1 MNPYFSSTDLGL
13 LYNVEII
20 GPVRSDPSWQTKAQ
34 QGFDSSNFQIDWHK
48 EKVTCP
54 QGHHSTK
61 WLLGQDV
68 NGKPIIR
75 VRFNGVICRACPV
88 RSSCTKSKTE
98 PRELTFLPQVQH
110 IALQTRRQTQQTPEW
125 KATYNQ
131 RAGIEST
138 HSQGIRRSALRQSRY
153 IGLKKT
159 HLMQVFIACA
169 LNLVRLDAWL
179 NGIPFAQTRSS
190 RFRKLHPQ
198 GA

>member
-1 MNPYFSSTDLGL
+1 M
-13 LYNVEII
+13 
-20 GPVRSDPSWQTKAQ
+20 RSDPSWQTKAQ
-34 QGFDSSNFQIDWHK
+34 QGFDSSNFQIDWNK

-54 QGHHSTK
+54 QGHHNTK

-68 NGKPIIR
+68 SGKPVIR
-75 VRFNGVICRACPV
+75 VRFNGVICRNCPV

-110 IALQTRRQTQQTPEW
+110 IALQTQRQTQQTPEW
-125 KATYNQ
+125 KASYNQ

-179 NGIPFAQTRSS
+179 NGIPLAQTRSS
-190 RFRKLHPQ
+190 RFRKLQPQ